1 MTTKFNIG
9 DEVFIKATVE
19 GIYVCRGDEKDVIK
33 YKLDIDN
40 SIGMDMCGRAV
51 AAEKCL
57 LSANNEERALIDKF
71 NSQ

>member
-19 GIYVCRGDEKDVIK
+19 GIHICRGDEKDVIK

-40 SIGMDMCGRAV
+40 SIGIDVSGRAV
-51 AAEKCL
+51 AKEECL
-57 LSANNEERALIDKF
+57 LNANNEQNGLLD
-71 NSQ
+71 

>member
-19 GIYVCRGDEKDVIK
+19 GIYVCKGDEKDVIK

-40 SIGMDMCGRAV
+40 SIGVDVCGRAV
-51 AAEKCL
+51 AEEKCL
-57 LSANNEERALIDKF
+57 MNTGNEKKDY
-71 NSQ
+71 

>member
-1 MTTKFNIG
+1 MTTKFNIR

-51 AAEKCL
+51 AEENCL
-57 LSANNEERALIDKF
+57 LSANNEQNGLLD
-71 NSQ
+71 